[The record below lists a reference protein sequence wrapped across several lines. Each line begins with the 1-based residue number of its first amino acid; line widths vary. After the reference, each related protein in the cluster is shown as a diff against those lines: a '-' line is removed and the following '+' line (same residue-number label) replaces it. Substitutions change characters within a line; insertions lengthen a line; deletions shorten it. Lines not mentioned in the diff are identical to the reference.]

1 MDVQQKQDRVKQ
13 LNNNEE
19 DLNYW
24 LKIKFEI
31 FVKNASLFCFLFV
44 LILHIFA
51 FSGTLFFPS

>member
-31 FVKNASLFCFLFV
+31 FVKNASLFFLFV
-44 LILHIFA
+44 LILPIFA

>member
-31 FVKNASLFCFLFV
+31 FVKNASLFFLFV